1 MSVMMKEWI
10 VASVHSFCV
19 ATEVVAS
26 LSGHAPTGESAVYA
40 NLAGGAI
47 INEAMSNE
55 AMINEQIRDRE
66 VRLIGADGEQI
77 GIVSGKEA
85 QKLASEANLDL
96 VKIAPQAKPPVCK
109 IMDYG
114 KFKFDAT
121 KKEKEARKKQK
132 TITVKEI
139 RLSASIQVNDLN
151 TKLRNAQKFLSAGDK
166 VKISVVFRGREMMH
180 KERGVELLEQAVEQ
194 LKEFGEVDA
203 KPKLEGRSMGVLVS
217 PK

>member
-1 MSVMMKEWI
+1 MDRYVCPLFDVRKI
-10 VASVHSFCV
+10 
-19 ATEVVAS
+19 
-26 LSGHAPTGESAVYA
+26 Y
-40 NLAGGAI
+40 GGAI
-47 INEAMSNE
+47 INE

-66 VRLIGADGEQI
+66 VRLVGADGEQI

-85 QKLASEANLDL
+85 LKLAGEKNLDL

-114 KFKFDAT
+114 KFKFDAA

-132 TITVKEI
+132 TISVKEI
-139 RLSASIQVNDLN
+139 RLSASIQANDLN
-151 TKLRNAQKFLSAGDK
+151 TKLRNAQKFLEAGDK

-180 KERGVELLEQAVEQ
+180 KEKGLELLEQAEEQ
-194 LKEFGEVDA
+194 LKEFGEADA
-203 KPKLEGRSMGVLVS
+203 KPKLEGRSMGILVS